1 MIPLARVTEICL
13 SHHCEK
19 QPQFVPYACSN
30 CLQSPPLLDKLDL
43 TLVTNM
49 LPLKLAVNRKFIK
62 QTNKKTL
69 WNTTLAYFLPESVT
83 TLNNST
89 NGCCPAHWRYKSLIR
104 PQHSG
109 ISEELRICWHQCRK
123 YWESDQVCHFCILH
137 YCKKSKNERQWNIG
151 GVETLLSIRV
161 C

>member
-1 MIPLARVTEICL
+1 
-13 SHHCEK
+13 
-19 QPQFVPYACSN
+19 
-30 CLQSPPLLDKLDL
+30 
-43 TLVTNM
+43 M
-49 LPLKLAVNRKFIK
+49 LPLKLAANRKFIK

-69 WNTTLAYFLPESVT
+69 WNTTLVYFLPEFVT

-137 YCKKSKNERQWNIG
+137 YCKKSNNERQWNIR

-161 C
+161 RCNKTGVLSDETGSQVLVGHRANYDGISPQCVGELATFT